1 MDRVTVL
8 VLVMLALA
16 ALAWPPSTTARP
28 ATAEQRLERW
38 QPFIA
43 EASARFAVP
52 EPWIRAVIEAESA
65 GRTLRDGRPITSAA
79 GATGLMQVMPETYVA
94 MRRQHN
100 LGPDP
105 YEPRDNILAGTAYLR
120 VLYGRFGF
128 PGLFAAYNAGPG
140 RYQEYLTNRRPLP
153 RETRAF
159 LARLDPSRLARQ
171 AAGAVAPGRRLF
183 FSLRTTGGDRRAP
196 SEVPASENL
205 FVPLRTVPDRDR

>member
-8 VLVMLALA
+8 VSVMLAFA
-16 ALAWPPSTTARP
+16 ALVWPSCAAAAP
-28 ATAEQRLERW
+28 AAVEQRLVRW

-52 EPWIRAVIEAESA
+52 EPWIRAVIEVESGGRTRLDGRAITSSA
-65 GRTLRDGRPITSAA
+65 GAM
-79 GATGLMQVMPETYVA
+79 GLMQVMPETYAA
-94 MRRQHN
+94 MRRRYD

-105 YEPRDNILAGTAYLR
+105 HDPRDNILAGAAYLH

-140 RYQEYLTNRRPLP
+140 RYQEHLTDGRPLP

-171 AAGAVAPGRRLF
+171 GAGTVAPDRRLF
-183 FSLRTTGGDRRAP
+183 FPLRTTATAGRRSSAA
-196 SEVPASENL
+196 PASDSL
-205 FVPLRTVPDRDR
+205 FVPLSAAPDRER